1 MANQVGNGP
10 LSSEEAEILSTDAPT
25 ALDPRLQ
32 RLVAR
37 RLYGAIE
44 RPGTSTGRD
53 EVAVIAKVTDRDAW
67 EGLSDVRM
75 GGVVGGADQDGTLIV
90 TARIPVTRIEYL
102 RQQPFVRSLKATQP
116 LQPTLNRTIA
126 ETGARA
132 ALLPAGNQSDGAAGV
147 VVGIVD
153 FGFDFVHRNFRNP
166 DGSTRAISIWRQA
179 GPANPAS
186 PFGYGR
192 EFSRDQINA
201 ALQQPDPYAALGY
214 EPFPDSAL
222 PSPGTHGT
230 HVGDIAAGNG
240 RGSGTPG
247 VAPSAEIIFVDVSA
261 SDLPREG
268 PEVVGS
274 SFGDSTRLLEALLYI
289 FDRAGDRPCVV
300 NVSLGT
306 NGGPHDGSTLVEDGL
321 DRLIRGGPNRAVVIA
336 AANSFADGIH
346 AVGNVSAGAP
356 ADLIWQVR
364 PGDTTHNEL
373 ELWYSGEDQ
382 FAVELIAPG
391 GNSLGRVEP
400 GQNGAVRLGGEVVI
414 FAANRLA
421 DPNNGDN
428 QIGVFL
434 ESGLPSGSWTVRL
447 HGVSV
452 QDGGFHAWI
461 ERDDRNPSNFAPP
474 HDNSMTLG
482 SISCGQET
490 TVVGSYDAHA
500 ASLLLSFF
508 SSSGPTRD
516 GRQKPEVSAPGHAVF
531 AAHSRTLT
539 GTVQKSGT
547 SMAAPSVSG
556 VIALMMAQAQAQGTP
571 LASADIRRILRQ
583 TARRNP
589 PSGTDWHPRHGN
601 GRVSAAGAVEAVMGL
616 APPRPV
622 ASRGRVRR
630 KAAKRKAAGR

>member
-44 RPGTSTGRD
+44 RPGTSTGQD

-126 ETGARA
+126 ETGAIA

-201 ALQQPDPYAALGY
+201 ALQQPDPYEALGY

-230 HVGDIAAGNG
+230 HVADIAAGNG

-306 NGGPHDGSTLVEDGL
+306 NGGAARREHVSGGWLGPAHPRRAQPGRRDCRGQLVCGRDPRGWQCLGWRACRL
-321 DRLIRGGPNRAVVIA
+321 DLASQTRRHHAQRARAVV
-336 AANSFADGIH
+336 
-346 AVGNVSAGAP
+346 
-356 ADLIWQVR
+356 WR
-364 PGDTTHNEL
+364 
-373 ELWYSGEDQ
+373 
-382 FAVELIAPG
+382 
-391 GNSLGRVEP
+391 R
-400 GQNGAVRLGGEVVI
+400 
-414 FAANRLA
+414 
-421 DPNNGDN
+421 
-428 QIGVFL
+428 
-434 ESGLPSGSWTVRL
+434 
-447 HGVSV
+447 
-452 QDGGFHAWI
+452 
-461 ERDDRNPSNFAPP
+461 
-474 HDNSMTLG
+474 G
-482 SISCGQET
+482 SI
-490 TVVGSYDAHA
+490 
-500 ASLLLSFF
+500 
-508 SSSGPTRD
+508 R
-516 GRQKPEVSAPGHAVF
+516 R
-531 AAHSRTLT
+531 RTDCT
-539 GTVQKSGT
+539 
-547 SMAAPSVSG
+547 
-556 VIALMMAQAQAQGTP
+556 
-571 LASADIRRILRQ
+571 
-583 TARRNP
+583 
-589 PSGTDWHPRHGN
+589 
-601 GRVSAAGAVEAVMGL
+601 
-616 APPRPV
+616 
-622 ASRGRVRR
+622 RR
-630 KAAKRKAAGR
+630 KQPR